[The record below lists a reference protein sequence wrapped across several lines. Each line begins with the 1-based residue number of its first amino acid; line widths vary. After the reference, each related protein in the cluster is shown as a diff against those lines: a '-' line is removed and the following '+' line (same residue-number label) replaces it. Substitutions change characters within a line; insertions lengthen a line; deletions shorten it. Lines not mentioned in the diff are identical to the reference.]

1 MSTFLFLGGLAAL
14 AFLALR
20 PLRPLQ
26 PAPVKVRASGR
37 RRS

>member
-1 MSTFLFLGGLAAL
+1 MTTLISLACLSVLTLL
-14 AFLALR
+14 AVSSR
-20 PLRPLQ
+20 R